1 MEDKDDSRESLRLLL
16 ESLGHDV
23 VAAADGRQGLALAL
37 ERPPDVMLVDLG
49 LPGLDGFELARAVRG
64 SERVSTVRLI
74 AITGYGQAEDR
85 RRSAEAGFDVHLVKP
100 VSAAALLEVLG

>member
-23 VAAADGRQGLALAL
+23 VAAADGRQGLAL